1 MSSSIQI
8 EQTST
13 NRRYQGKTVFP
24 DWHLNLRFS
33 LVKSRSMT
41 PLKSALYFLLVL
53 RPGGS
58 CQKWPR
64 RAAICPDADQ
74 SGSRKAPWSTSECIL
89 RTCEEATLCTAAV
102 KEERKSE
109 STREGCLL
117 KTRKWD
123 FRMPTAHHQETGQT
137 SRSICLSF
145 CHGNS
150 LNTLQTRQQNA
161 GTTDTSLDDMPRK
174 LMSFFFHVNGCHTNS
189 FSSTCFLLWHES
201 RQVCFCLYD
210 VCFSGNVRLCESFT
224 VALRL
229 SSIKIFSFAP
239 KSRFAATCDDDP
251 SPQ

>member
-13 NRRYQGKTVFP
+13 KRHHQGQTVFP

-41 PLKSALYFLLVL
+41 PLKSPLYFLPVL

-58 CQKWPR
+58 CQEWLHG
-64 RAAICPDADQ
+64 AAICPNADQ
-74 SGSRKAPWSTSECIL
+74 SGSRKAPSSTSECIL
-89 RTCEEATLCTAAV
+89 RTCEAMLCTAAV
-102 KEERKSE
+102 KEGRKSE

-137 SRSICLSF
+137 SQSICLSF

-150 LNTLQTRQQNA
+150 LNKLQTCQQNA
-161 GTTDTSLDDMPRK
+161 GTTDTSLDNMPWK
-174 LMSFFFHVNGCHTNS
+174 LMSFFSISMAVIQTHFIYPL
-189 FSSTCFLLWHES
+189 LLWHE
-201 RQVCFCLYD
+201 
-210 VCFSGNVRLCESFT
+210 
-224 VALRL
+224 
-229 SSIKIFSFAP
+229 
-239 KSRFAATCDDDP
+239 
-251 SPQ
+251 